1 MRSCIK
7 TNTER
12 YVLRSNDA
20 AKNPLFVIGLNP
32 SLADENTDDPTFLRM
47 KQIAK
52 NNGFDGII
60 VINLSPEISSTPEGL
75 HPAKDILAKGN
86 QEIKK
91 EIERVVKTLKNNL
104 SVWCA
109 WGDNVEK
116 KQFSLLRDNIF
127 EIIALFPKET
137 RFLRLYALTKSGNP
151 RHPLYAEKDS
161 ILLDFSLI
169 KKLKKSNRKL
179 VKVNEGRHVSKHD
192 FLSEFNPEDI
202 IYLNCWQDTSYD
214 RPSEDLGILCSI
226 AYFKDKKIMYSWANP
241 EKFELVE
248 KLINSSKDVTFKD
261 IYPDQNLGE
270 WIYVNTKYLEEVEL
284 AGRTVLFKGKY
295 IFEDRYCGW

>member
-12 YVLRSNDA
+12 YILRSNNVA
-20 AKNPLFVIGLNP
+20 QNPLFVIGLNP
-32 SLADENTDDPTFLRM
+32 SVADKDTDDPTFLRM
-47 KQIAK
+47 EQIAK
-52 NNGFDGII
+52 VNGFDGII
-60 VINLSPEISSTPEGL
+60 VVNLSPEISSSPDDL
-75 HPAKDILAKGN
+75 HPTEDILTKGN

-91 EIERVVKTLKNNL
+91 EIDRVTKTLKNNL

-109 WGDNVEK
+109 WGNNVEK
-116 KQFSLLRDNIF
+116 KQLHLLRDNIF
-127 EIIALFPKET
+127 EIISLFPKGT
-137 RFLRLYALTKSGNP
+137 QFLRLHKLTKSGNP
-151 RHPLYAEKDS
+151 RHPLYAKKDS
-161 ILLDFSLI
+161 ILLEFSLI

-179 VKVNEGRHVSKHD
+179 VKVDEGRKVFNCD

-214 RPSEDLGILCSI
+214 HSSEDLGILCSV
-226 AYFKDKKIMYSWANP
+226 AYFKNKKIMYCWANP
-241 EKFELVE
+241 GEFELVE

-261 IYPDQNLGE
+261 VHANPNLGE
-270 WIYVNTKYLEEVEL
+270 WMYINTKYLDEVEIS
-284 AGRTVLFKGKY
+284 GRTVLFKGKY